1 MDPLT
6 ALSLA
11 GTVIQFVDFG
21 SKLLA
26 GTYELYK
33 SNTGDLEPNA
43 VLYLVACDLEDL
55 IIRFSQPPSSRTVSG
70 VTRNEQKVGH
80 EGLES
85 ICKGAVK
92 VAQELK
98 ERLESIRV
106 RGPGKY
112 KVWDSFAHAVMCAW
126 SKDELERLTK
136 RLSSFRDAINT
147 RVLMSIR

>member
-43 VLYLVACDLEDL
+43 ELYLVTCDLEDL
-55 IIRFSQPPSSRTVSG
+55 IVKFSHPLSLRTVSG
-70 VTRNEQKVGH
+70 VTRNEQRVGH
-80 EGLES
+80 EGIES
-85 ICKGAVK
+85 ICKDAIK
-92 VAQELK
+92 VANELK

-106 RGPGKY
+106 QGPGKCT
-112 KVWDSFAHAVMCAW
+112 VWSSFAHAVKCAW
-126 SKDELERLTK
+126 SKDELEKLTRRL
-136 RLSSFRDAINT
+136 LYFRDAIDS